1 MAVSRCKPSSDVPN
15 PWAFLRSGAE
25 KEKRSRGDDNVSTA
39 ILIDGAFFIKRFRA
53 IEPQNAHD
61 ARRAAECAFRWA
73 CAHLTQP
80 PARNGGGEAPQDRQ
94 RQREDRR
101 ELYRIF
107 FYDCPPLAKKMHNP
121 ISKQAIDFAKSDEAR
136 FRLELHEHLRGKR
149 KVALR
154 LGHLSTHTPW
164 TIKPHMVAELL
175 AGRIQMSD
183 LTADD
188 VVVDVRQKGVDMR
201 IGVDVSSLAFKKQV
215 DQIVLIAGDADFVP
229 AAKQARRE
237 GIDFVLD
244 PMWHQRIPPNLN
256 EHIDGLRSTC
266 PRVPRDDKADE
277 TPPGKRPSERS
288 QSACG

>member
-1 MAVSRCKPSSDVPN
+1 MP
-15 PWAFLRSGAE
+15 
-25 KEKRSRGDDNVSTA
+25 TA

-61 ARRAAECAFRWA
+61 ARRAAECAHRWA
-73 CAHLTQP
+73 CAHLSP
-80 PARNGGGEAPQDRQ
+80 RPNGSGADAPQDRQ
-94 RQREDRR
+94 RRRQDRR

-107 FYDCPPLAKKMHNP
+107 FYDCPPLTKKMHNP
-121 ISKQAIDFAKSDEAR
+121 ISKRIVDFAKSAEAA
-136 FRLELHEHLRGKR
+136 FRLQLHEHLRGRR

-154 LGHLSTHTPW
+154 LGHLSTYSQW
-164 TIKPHMVAELL
+164 TIKAPKVAELL
-175 AGRIQMSD
+175 AGKIQMPE

-188 VVVDVRQKGVDMR
+188 VMVDIRQKGVDMR

-237 GIDFVLD
+237 GIDFILD
-244 PMWHQRIPPNLN
+244 PMWQRIPPNLN

-266 PRVPRDDKADE
+266 PRH
-277 TPPGKRPSERS
+277 TCGKSGDNARQP
-288 QSACG
+288 